1 MGGAGNP
8 LKQPIVA
15 ILSVGDE
22 VVTGVIVDANAAWLA
37 TQATRLGFRVRLCG
51 AVGDERGAI
60 ADALRAAMRGAAVV
74 LVTGGLGPTE
84 DDLTREGLADAL
96 GVPLAHHPEAEAQ
109 IRAFYERLGRS
120 MPATTMKQARV
131 PTGCAVIPNAWGT
144 APGVAFRG
152 LRGVPAGAPGETADR
167 RGETSGGCGDAPGDA
182 LRRVYLLP
190 GVPIEMKSMF
200 AATVLPELTA
210 LAGSRRT
217 VSRVIR
223 TIGMSEAAL
232 GEAIADLMNPARNPH
247 VGINVSETIVTV
259 RINATGDAAEADRLA
274 ETDAREIRRRLGPV
288 VFGEGDTTLAAAV
301 GDLLRAQ
308 RRSVATAESCTGGL
322 VAKMLTDVAG
332 ASDYFLCGYVTYAN
346 QAKAALLGVPEERID
361 RDGAVSEPVAR
372 AMAEGCRRAS
382 GADFAVSVTG
392 VAGPGGGSA
401 DKPVGLVW
409 FGLAGDGGTT
419 VHRMTF
425 GEHLTREQIRDR
437 ASKAALN
444 LLRLRLLNPPQAN
457 TI

>member
-1 MGGAGNP
+1 MSPSP
-8 LKQPIVA
+8 LHAA

-22 VVTGVIVDANAAWLA
+22 VVTGVIVDTNAAWLA
-37 TQATRLGFRVRLCG
+37 AEATRLGIRPRLCG
-51 AVGDERGAI
+51 AVGDDRGVI
-60 ADALRAAMRGAAVV
+60 ADGLRAAMHEAEVV

-109 IRAFYERLGRS
+109 IRAFYERLGRA

-131 PTGCAVIPNAWGT
+131 PSGCDVIPNAWGT

-152 LRGVPAGAPGETADR
+152 PPGAPAGPPGEPAGA
-167 RGETSGGCGDAPGDA
+167 RGASAGTRGNASGDAP
-182 LRRVYLLP
+182 RRVYLLP
-190 GVPIEMKSMF
+190 GVPIEMKNMF
-200 AATVLPELTA
+200 AATVLPEMTA
-210 LAGSRRT
+210 LAGTRRT

-259 RINATGDAAEADRLA
+259 RINATGDAAAAEGLA
-274 ETDAREIRRRLGPV
+274 ETDARDIRRRLGPV
-288 VFGEGDTTLAAAV
+288 VFGEGDATLAAAV

-308 RRSVATAESCTGGL
+308 RRTVATAESCTGGL
-322 VAKMLTDVAG
+322 VAKMLTDVPG

-346 QAKAALLGVPEERID
+346 QAKAALLGVAEGWIE
-361 RDGAVSEPVAR
+361 RDGAVSESVAR
-372 AMAEGCRRAS
+372 AMAEGGRRVS
-382 GADFAVSVTG
+382 GADFGVSVTG

-409 FGLAGDGGTT
+409 FGLAGVDGTT
-419 VHRMTF
+419 AHRITF

-444 LLRLRLLNPPQAN
+444 LLRLRLLNPPGTN